1 MPDDAQR
8 NLPTAAAAVAM
19 NTAAVVKN
27 FIVVSN
33 QSNNE

>member
-19 NTAAVVKN
+19 NTAAVVKKLHRRQ
-27 FIVVSN
+27 
-33 QSNNE
+33 QSEQ